1 DPNDSTQTVSA
12 VKFHVTNDPE
22 GAPDT
27 LDNTSMA
34 AGVGLGGFP
43 ASLGVP
49 FLRYGSSTNRWRRE
63 LRNPADDPTDPL
75 SPRVTRIF
83 GPREYL
89 TGDYPFNNTTLASG
103 TSFPTGFI
111 GRYTIQE
118 SSDSNFHYPG
128 NIKAEDPFVRTG
140 LSLNSDG
147 LVGRY
152 ANENYRRGED
162 IVLSNV
168 HEFDIEVWDD
178 AIQRFVDLGYTGS
191 PVGLYHRSSSSYPY
205 NHPDFL
211 GRVGTIDF
219 GNRYDT
225 WHPSPMMPTF
235 PPYAPRT
242 DVTDLGLGATT
253 EIPLRAIR
261 IKIRYYDETS
271 RQMRDL
277 TFTFTLNRD
286 NSAK

>member
-1 DPNDSTQTVSA
+1 MLNAQLRDELEPYIDESVSLIHFRQMSLSEENCFLESMLA
-12 VKFHVTNDPE
+12 WERAPALPISCWSLPE
-22 GAPDT
+22 LVLPRPST
-27 LDNTSMA
+27 LD
-34 AGVGLGGFP
+34 
-43 ASLGVP
+43 
-49 FLRYGSSTNRWRRE
+49 
-63 LRNPADDPTDPL
+63 DDML
-75 SPRVTRIF
+75 SEI
-83 GPREYL
+83 L
-89 TGDYPFNNTTLASG
+89 
-103 TSFPTGFI
+103 
-111 GRYTIQE
+111 
-118 SSDSNFHYPG
+118 
-128 NIKAEDPFVRTG
+128 
-140 LSLNSDG
+140 
-147 LVGRY
+147 
-152 ANENYRRGED
+152 
-162 IVLSNV
+162 
-168 HEFDIEVWDD
+168 DD